1 MYFSILIIS
10 LTTILNFKKHKKM
23 LKKTCKISMSDFLLH
38 KIKNLYSD
46 VFLLEKNQLTVKSFE
61 SKYYVENDKL
71 LNSKKLLMVTI
82 SNGKKWLLKVNHYML
97 IAVLDRLAAFLK

>member
-38 KIKNLYSD
+38 KKNLYSD